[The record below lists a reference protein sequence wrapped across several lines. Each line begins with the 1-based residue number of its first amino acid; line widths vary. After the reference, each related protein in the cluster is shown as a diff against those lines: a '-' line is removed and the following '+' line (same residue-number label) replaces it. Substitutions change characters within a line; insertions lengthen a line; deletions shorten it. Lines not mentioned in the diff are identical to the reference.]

1 MRCFLLVLACLP
13 LLSLAQT
20 DAVERRDISAQES
33 ASFLAFY
40 GPGAA
45 GAPLDVQFDARR
57 RHGARDWP
65 VTAAVALAPTRGLGA
80 LCRMSRLHF
89 RYDRG
94 ARKEPRWSAG
104 APAEQFAWINP
115 AAGCPLPAAP
125 SRPAKLLQHVPDADI
140 IALLGQQGP
149 LLARAR
155 LLFAGST
162 GCAELR
168 SYNFT
173 LLGLDIGAAAAGQEE
188 LPGLLFES
196 DHQRTAYVWVKRRG
210 DELTAWNVSCPALS
224 P

>member
-1 MRCFLLVLACLP
+1 MRFFLLVLACLP
-13 LLSLAQT
+13 LLSLAQ
-20 DAVERRDISAQES
+20 AVAEERRELSAHES
-33 ASFLAFY
+33 ASFEAFY
-40 GPGAA
+40 GQRTA
-45 GAPLDVQFDARR
+45 GAPVVVQFDARR
-57 RHGARDWP
+57 AHGEDWT

-94 ARKEPRWSAG
+94 ARKDRRWSDG
-104 APAEQFAWINP
+104 APTEQFAWINP

-125 SRPAKLLQHVPDADI
+125 WRPAKLLQHLPDADI
-140 IALLGQQGP
+140 IALLGQQAV
-149 LLARAR
+149 LLKRAR

-162 GCAELR
+162 SCAELR

-173 LLGLDIGAAAAGQEE
+173 LLGLDIGAPAAGQEE